1 MAVSRVARANPA
13 HASRVGAWQHP
24 AADAEQ
30 KAAAARL
37 ATFGRLRT
45 AAATPYDAG
54 LHEAQLRSL
63 WRAAFGIEADD
74 EYAARSARWLE
85 LGFQGDDPACDFRG
99 AGVMSLHH
107 LLALL
112 SSRRAPSPATGFP
125 LAVASINATAVL
137 QAYFGLNLRIASP
150 LSAASRPHCPEA
162 ALQDLLSR
170 GGLAPLQTLHAELV
184 VHFGRLWGER
194 SSPTVMDFPAIM
206 VDACADLHE
215 VLRQLAESAEAARS
229 PRSVL
234 SAASSTSDA
243 ELAEQVGAALQA
255 RRWAARYGVS
265 PQMMQSLAA
274 CAPATA
280 VSSLMEMLWGSVD
293 FSSCVPCHLCGGD
306 VSDATPSS
314 EPRSGE
320 RDM

>member
-1 MAVSRVARANPA
+1 MAVSRVARATPA
-13 HASRVGAWQHP
+13 HAPRICAWPHP

-30 KAAAARL
+30 AAAARL
-37 ATFGRLRT
+37 ATLGRLRE
-45 AAATPYDAG
+45 AATAPYNAS
-54 LHEAQLRSL
+54 LHVVQLRSL
-63 WRAAFGIEADD
+63 WRAAFGVEAND
-74 EYAARSARWLE
+74 EFAGRSARWLE

-107 LLALL
+107 LLSLL

-150 LSAASRPHCPEA
+150 LSASSRPQCPDA
-162 ALQDLLSR
+162 ALQYLLSR

-184 VHFGRLWGER
+184 VHFGRLWDER

-206 VDACADLHE
+206 DEACADLHE
-215 VLRQLAESAEAARS
+215 VLRQLAEDVEATRGAGSARS
-229 PRSVL
+229 
-234 SAASSTSDA
+234 ASWSTSDA
-243 ELAEQVGAALQA
+243 QLAEKVGAALDA

-274 CAPATA
+274 CAQPAAA
-280 VSSLMEMLWGSVD
+280 VSALMGMLWDSVD
-293 FSSCVPCHLCGGD
+293 LSCVPCHLCGGD
-306 VSDATPSS
+306 VRDATPSS
-314 EPRSGE
+314 EHRPE
-320 RDM
+320 QADT